1 MPVICH
7 NAAKC
12 VGHAKSTGMPLTLLE
27 YASGLERGSLFSGN
41 ISAIF
46 SVS

>member
-12 VGHAKSTGMPLTLLE
+12 VGHAKSTGMPLTQLE
-27 YASGLERGSLFSGN
+27 YAPGLERGSLSSGN
-41 ISAIF
+41 ILAF
-46 SVS
+46 F